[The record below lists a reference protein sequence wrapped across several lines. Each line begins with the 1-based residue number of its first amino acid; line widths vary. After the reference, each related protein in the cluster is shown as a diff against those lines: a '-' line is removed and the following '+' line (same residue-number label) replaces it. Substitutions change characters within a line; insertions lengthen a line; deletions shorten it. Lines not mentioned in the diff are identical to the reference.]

1 MGKKSNLDKSRKDY
15 ENYESNFD
23 SEENECFYIE
33 DKKKD
38 YDKYNEITINIIN
51 SELLKYSQE
60 NAYPLCEFLD
70 YNSTKL
76 FIQYILSK

>member
-38 YDKYNEITINIIN
+38 YDKYN
-51 SELLKYSQE
+51 
-60 NAYPLCEFLD
+60 
-70 YNSTKL
+70 
-76 FIQYILSK
+76 